1 MLLLWRFRVQSEL
14 NILFAYY
21 GGTKCSKD
29 ENDYIDKS
37 DNIHTTIDPFMQLE
51 KLQLNIIR
59 K

>member
-1 MLLLWRFRVQSEL
+1 MQSEL

>member
-1 MLLLWRFRVQSEL
+1 MQREL
-14 NILFAYY
+14 NIIFAYY

-29 ENDYIDKS
+29 GHDYIDKS
-37 DNIHTTIDPFMQLE
+37 DNNHTTIDPFMQLE